1 MEDFLS
7 NEYSWISRSHLLS
20 YGSILSPFWQ
30 DSAHQF
36 TPIDTVEGMT
46 ESGALDDLRAAFIT
60 HNAAQCAFCSS
71 GMLLAAHEL
80 VQSGEMLTR
89 DEIR

>member
-46 ESGALDDLRAAFIT
+46 GSVEVWNHA
-60 HNAAQCAFCSS
+60 
-71 GMLLAAHEL
+71 
-80 VQSGEMLTR
+80 
-89 DEIR
+89 